1 MRRLFR
7 CKIVVRGYFRGMKTI
22 TLVSLPVLLG
32 LASCSGGMSSGPL
45 TAAQAKADNATFL
58 SGLSPAARQTAMFC
72 QVQMQNKL
80 GGTVYLVA
88 APSLQASDITANAST
103 NAIAQGLTVVYDRI
117 DNGAV
122 TSAARKCKLSSENLV
137 VRPSHAE

>member
-1 MRRLFR
+1 
-7 CKIVVRGYFRGMKTI
+7 
-22 TLVSLPVLLG
+22 
-32 LASCSGGMSSGPL
+32 MSSGSL
-45 TAAQAKADNATFL
+45 TAVQAKADNATFL
-58 SGLSPAARQTAMFC
+58 AGLSPSARQTAMFC
-72 QVQMQNKL
+72 QVQAQNKL

-117 DNGAV
+117 VNNTV

-137 VRPSHAE
+137 VHPSHAE

>member
-1 MRRLFR
+1 M
-7 CKIVVRGYFRGMKTI
+7 KISP
-22 TLVSLPVLLG
+22 LLPVPVILL

-45 TAAQAKADNATFL
+45 TASAAKADNAAFL
-58 SGLSPAARQTAMFC
+58 SGLSPASRQTAMFC

-88 APSLQASDITANAST
+88 APSLQGSDITANAST
-103 NAIAQGLTVVYDRI
+103 NAMRQHLSVVYDRV

-122 TSAARKCKLSSENLV
+122 TSAAQECQLHSENLV
-137 VRPSHAE
+137 VRPSHGE